1 MGEYYNPAGGNFSES
16 HAKRNP
22 FLMVQSVSA
31 TPVSMNSPMKILP
44 LIPILAAGLAKAG
57 TAIAATK
64 VGAAVV
70 GAAKAVGGKLAA
82 TKVGGA
88 VAKGVSAVSKGVKA
102 VKGAVKASKI
112 GKTIGKVSKGIKK
125 FTGKI
130 TGKKAAIGN
139 VSEATKSESFVG
151 GKIKEKAVG
160 EIEKGI
166 AKRKQDSEV
175 GSAEAFARGRGHIA
189 NAPSFETTSHA
200 TKEDDSFFA
209 FKKSLQSSA
218 TPLVLR
224 AKRESSPLY
233 GKKKQIAKHAA
244 FTSTSRDKVKELS
257 QGFGVN
263 PITFA
268 KV

>member
-1 MGEYYNPAGGNFSES
+1 MAEYYNPAGGNFSES

-70 GAAKAVGGKLAA
+70 GGVKTLGAKLAA

-88 VAKGVSAVSKGVKA
+88 VVKGAQAVSKGVKA
-102 VKGAVKASKI
+102 IKG
-112 GKTIGKVSKGIKK
+112 

-130 TGKKAAIGN
+130 KSKIGGKIFGKKAAIGN
-139 VSEATKSESFVG
+139 ISKATEAGTEATKSESFVG

-244 FTSTSRDKVKELS
+244 FTTTSRDKVKELS

-263 PITFA
+263 PITFT